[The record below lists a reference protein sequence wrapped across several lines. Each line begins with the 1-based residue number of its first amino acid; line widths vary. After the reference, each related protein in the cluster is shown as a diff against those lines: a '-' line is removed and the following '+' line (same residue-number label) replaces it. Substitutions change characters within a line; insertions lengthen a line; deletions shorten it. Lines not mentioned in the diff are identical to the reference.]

1 MKQPDGKPATKK
13 ASPASEF
20 IEPGVEVYKPL
31 VTIVVPAFNEEAIIE
46 KNLETLR
53 EYLATLEDE
62 YCWEIIIINDGS
74 SDRTGELAEEF
85 AVDKENVH
93 VYHHITNFGLGQAFK
108 FAFSKSKGDY
118 VVTIDIDLS
127 YSTDHIGKLLDKIR
141 ITRAK
146 MILASPYMN
155 GGTISNVPLVRK
167 ILSILANR
175 FLSIFAHGHLSTL
188 TCMVRAYDGRF
199 IRSLVLRSQGME
211 VMPET
216 IYKSMI
222 LRARIEQIPAQ
233 LDWGLQNQA
242 GQKRKSSMKVFRH
255 IMSTILAGFVFRP
268 FMFFILP
275 GLLILLFAV
284 YTNFWAVMHFFDA
297 YFSLPEAA
305 TPDRISEALSI
316 SYDKYPYTYLVGLMS
331 LVVSIQLISLG
342 IQALQSKTYY
352 EELFYLGSRIFR
364 MEEEMLE
371 NRTRNTDQESSSSK

>member
-1 MKQPDGKPATKK
+1 MKRTDTKPAMKT
-13 ASPASEF
+13 ASPADEF
-20 IEPGVEVYKPL
+20 VEPGVEPYKPL

-46 KNLETLR
+46 NNLEVLN
-53 EYLATLEDE
+53 EYLATLEHE

-74 SDRTGELAEEF
+74 SDRTGELAERF
-85 AVDKENVH
+85 ACDKQNVH

-127 YSTDHIGKLLDKIR
+127 YSPDHIGRLLEKIR
-141 ITRAK
+141 TTRAK
-146 MILASPYMN
+146 MILASPYMD
-155 GGTISNVPLVRK
+155 GGTISNVPVFRK
-167 ILSILANR
+167 TLSILANR
-175 FLSIFAHGHLSTL
+175 FLSLFAHGHLSTL

-242 GQKRKSSMKVFRH
+242 GQKRKSSMKVLRH

-268 FMFFILP
+268 FMFFVLP
-275 GLLILLFAV
+275 GLLVLMFAL
-284 YTNFWAVMHFFDA
+284 YTNFWAIMHFFDA
-297 YFSLPEAA
+297 YFSLPESTA
-305 TPDRISEALSI
+305 PDRISEALSI

-331 LVVSIQLISLG
+331 LVVAIQLISLG

-364 MEEEMLE
+364 LEEEMLE
-371 NRTRNTDQESSSSK
+371 SQNRESDDQS